1 MPMRRLRAV
10 LILSLSVA
18 TAVCGGEAEADG
30 RSELDAGPDDPSPA
44 AAAPAEEVGPTS
56 SSVAEARPDEP
67 LCDVIDDDEAL
78 TPAGAEPIDIPGV
91 GEANNERRCLLD
103 FGVDMPIEEVRGFYR
118 STLADRGFE
127 MDHFIERD
135 GIARGNLSR
144 TMIRATQP
152 GLQVNVTV
160 DEFDPSQ
167 TPIAEYR
174 VQGKVQIDAMRQ

>member
-1 MPMRRLRAV
+1 MPMRRVRAV
-10 LILSLSVA
+10 MILSLSVA

-30 RSELDAGPDDPSPA
+30 RSELDAGPDDPSPTVS
-44 AAAPAEEVGPTS
+44 AAPAE
-56 SSVAEARPDEP
+56 ARSDEP
-67 LCDVIDDDEAL
+67 LCDVIEDDEAL

-103 FGVDMPIEEVRGFYR
+103 FGVDMPIEQVRDFYR

-144 TMIRATQP
+144 TMIRATRP